1 MWGRSVV
8 ATDCQKKMW
17 SGSNCSFLRLRKADP
32 PVVLGKNLWF
42 PVGFPSNQS
51 VSCWMAP
58 PFPHHNMHTRPSF
71 SGFHFGLRPGKR
83 WKDNVHQHS
92 PLMVLQHCLLK
103 APRSK
108 KPRFASSVYLS
119 ICLSVYLSICLSVYL
134 SVYLS
139 IYLSIYLSVYLSVYL
154 SIYLSI
160 LSYLILSM
168 YIYLSILSNLI

>member
-58 PFPHHNMHTRPSF
+58 
-71 SGFHFGLRPGKR
+71 HFRTTICTHVR
-83 WKDNVHQHS
+83 
-92 PLMVLQHCLLK
+92 
-103 APRSK
+103 
-108 KPRFASSVYLS
+108 ASVDSTLALGQGS
-119 ICLSVYLSICLSVYL
+119 AEKTMFI
-134 SVYLS
+134 
-139 IYLSIYLSVYLSVYL
+139 
-154 SIYLSI
+154 
-160 LSYLILSM
+160 
-168 YIYLSILSNLI
+168 NTHP